1 MSKSAILLLV
11 YGIPVV
17 IVLLILLG
25 TALCWFGIGGERLGR
40 ILLWAIIG
48 IILIMCLVAL
58 FLYLLAFLYIKQ
70 NTGG

>member
-17 IVLLILLG
+17 VVLLILLG

-40 ILLWAIIG
+40 FLLWAIIG
-48 IILIMCLVAL
+48 IILFMCLAAL

>member
-11 YGIPVV
+11 NGIPVV
-17 IVLLILLG
+17 VALLILLG

-40 ILLWAIIG
+40 FLLWAIIG
-48 IILIMCLVAL
+48 IILFMCLAAL